1 MNLTDVRY
9 GRLIAEHPPGEED
22 CILAAPFDIEW
33 RCDGRRR
40 FMTITPG
47 FRFWPGVQRMPWVAK
62 IFLRLVGITKLF
74 FTALPHD
81 ALYVCQGGRRQGQ
94 EGISIT
100 DEARDR
106 VTISRREADLL
117 AAEIARLEKV
127 RPLAGK
133 VIKFAIRRF
142 GKEAWDD

>member
-1 MNLTDVRY
+1 MNISDVRY
-9 GRLIAEHPPGEED
+9 GRLIAEHPQGEED
-22 CILAAPFDIEW
+22 CILAAHFDIEW
-33 RCDGRRR
+33 RCDGAKR
-40 FMTITPG
+40 FMTIIPG

-94 EGISIT
+94 EDISIT
-100 DEARDR
+100 DEDGARI
-106 VTISRREADLL
+106 VVSRREADLL
-117 AAEIARLEKV
+117 GCTIAEMEKV
-127 RPLAGK
+127 RPLAGT
-133 VIKFAIRRF
+133 IIRFAIRRF